1 MKHIIKDIGATFFAI
16 LLFFTLIFL
25 AGVFTIQTIFQ
36 EENISK
42 MINEMDLTTEIQ
54 NRPELKQVDD
64 ILNDVYLVSEEY
76 GIPKEF
82 VDATLNHTATKEW
95 IGNITY
101 QILEETV
108 TNSEQAT
115 ISSDQLL
122 QLIEEH
128 FDEFEQESGITLT
141 EDQKDT
147 FLSLTKEHANELLDQ
162 LPTTQELREKI
173 QGSIL
178 NRIEFLLSPQIIT
191 ITVGVLFVL
200 MILILLCKWKEKT
213 WLLYFATPLLF
224 AGILLPILG
233 ILSQN
238 ILPILIESSNDLIYL
253 LLEQIAEMIKKQF
266 INLGILEIILSIFCF
281 ILYFIL
287 KKVSQKKEIET

>member
-1 MKHIIKDIGATFFAI
+1 MKHVIKDIGATLFAI

-36 EENISK
+36 EKNISK
-42 MINEMDLTTEIQ
+42 MINEIDLATEIQ

-147 FLSLTKEHANELLDQ
+147 FLSLTEEHANELLDQ

-178 NRIEFLLSPQIIT
+178 NRIGFLLSPQIIT
-191 ITVGVLFVL
+191 ITVGILFVL

-224 AGILLPILG
+224 TGILLPILG

-253 LLEQIAEMIKKQF
+253 LLEQIAEMIKQQF
-266 INLGILEIILSIFCF
+266 INLGILGIILSIFCF

-287 KKVSQKKEIET
+287 KSCVQLYD

>member
-1 MKHIIKDIGATFFAI
+1 MKHVIKDIGATLFAI

-25 AGVFTIQTIFQ
+25 AGVLTIQTIFQ

-42 MINEMDLTTEIQ
+42 MINEIDLATEIQ

-82 VDATLNHTATKEW
+82 VDAALNHTATKEW

-147 FLSLTKEHANELLDQ
+147 FLSLTEEHADELLDQ

-173 QGSIL
+173 QVPIL
-178 NRIEFLLSPQIIT
+178 NRIEFLLSSQIIT

-224 AGILLPILG
+224 AGIILPILG

-287 KKVSQKKEIET
+287 KKVSQKKEIEA

>member
-1 MKHIIKDIGATFFAI
+1 MKHVIKDIGATLFAI

-178 NRIEFLLSPQIIT
+178 NRIDFLLSPQIIT

-238 ILPILIESSNDLIYL
+238 ILSILIESSNDLIYL
-253 LLEQIAEMIKKQF
+253 LLEQIAEMIKQQF
-266 INLGILEIILSIFCF
+266 INLGILGIILSIFCF

>member
-16 LLFFTLIFL
+16 FLFFTLIFL

-42 MINEMDLTTEIQ
+42 MINGIDLTTAIQ

-108 TNSEQAT
+108 TNSEQVT

-147 FLSLTKEHANELLDQ
+147 FLSLTEEHADELLDQ

-178 NRIEFLLSPQIIT
+178 NRLELLLSPQIIT
-191 ITVGVLFVL
+191 ITVGILFVL

-233 ILSQN
+233 IISQN

-253 LLEQIAEMIKKQF
+253 LLEQIAEMIKQQF
-266 INLGILEIILSIFCF
+266 INLGILGIILSIFCF

-287 KKVSQKKEIET
+287 KKVSQKKK

>member
-1 MKHIIKDIGATFFAI
+1 MKHVIKDIGATLFAI

-36 EENISK
+36 EKNISK
-42 MINEMDLTTEIQ
+42 MINEIDLATEIQ

-147 FLSLTKEHANELLDQ
+147 FLSLTEEHANELLDQ

-178 NRIEFLLSPQIIT
+178 NRIGFLLSPQIIT
-191 ITVGVLFVL
+191 ITVGILFVL

-224 AGILLPILG
+224 TGILLPILG

-253 LLEQIAEMIKKQF
+253 LLEQIAEMIKQQF
-266 INLGILEIILSIFCF
+266 INLGILGIILSIFCF